1 MKTVQMTIDEPLLA
15 EVDRVTQDLK
25 TTRSAFIR
33 EALQLALRRHI
44 ITKMEQRHARGYA
57 RHPVEP
63 GEFDLWETE
72 QQWGEQ

>member
-1 MKTVQMTIDEPLLA
+1 MKTIQMTIDEPLLA
-15 EVDRVTQDLK
+15 EVDRVTQDLN

-44 ITKMEQRHARGYA
+44 IAKMERRHARGCA